1 MQGPERKRQRKLDE
15 ATKAVA
21 AVAPRPAGVL
31 VVESDPD
38 LQWTLARTLTIQ
50 GNRVV
55 GTSSGEGALALI
67 AQWPVS
73 LVLVAEDLPG
83 MDGLEVAKRLR
94 ESHPHIPVVLMTG
107 EESADLHVAARL
119 VGAVGTL
126 TKPFRLEAL
135 GELLKK
141 LPGTDV
147 LTAPSSEP
155 AAE

>member
-1 MQGPERKRQRKLDE
+1 MRAPQQKRQRKLKE

-31 VVESDPD
+31 VVENDPD

-67 AQWPVS
+67 EQWPVS
-73 LVLVAEDLPG
+73 LVLVDEDLPG
-83 MDGLEVAKRLR
+83 MDGLEVAKRMR
-94 ESHPHIPVVLMTG
+94 ETHPHVPVVLMTG
-107 EESADLHVAARL
+107 EQSADVRVAAKL

-135 GELLKK
+135 SELLSK
-141 LPGTDV
+141 LPGTGV
-147 LTAPSSEP
+147 LTTPSTEP

>member
-1 MQGPERKRQRKLDE
+1 MHQPERKRQRKLQE
-15 ATKAVA
+15 AAKAVA

-31 VVESDPD
+31 IVENDPD

-67 AQWPVS
+67 EQWPVS
-73 LVLVAEDLPG
+73 LVLVDQDLPG
-83 MDGLEVAKRLR
+83 MDGLELAKRLR
-94 ESHPHIPVVLMTG
+94 ETHPHMPVVLMTG
-107 EESADLHVAARL
+107 EECADLRVAARL

-135 GELLKK
+135 TELLGK
-141 LPGTDV
+141 LPRT
-147 LTAPSSEP
+147 PSLIPPPTEP
-155 AAE
+155 AE